1 MRGANGIFVSS
12 HGEKKSI
19 DIINKLYTMY
29 EGGKCY
35 GRKQSRVRRTDNVV
49 SVGREG
55 SIFKQGS

>member
-1 MRGANGIFVSS
+1 
-12 HGEKKSI
+12 
-19 DIINKLYTMY
+19 MY